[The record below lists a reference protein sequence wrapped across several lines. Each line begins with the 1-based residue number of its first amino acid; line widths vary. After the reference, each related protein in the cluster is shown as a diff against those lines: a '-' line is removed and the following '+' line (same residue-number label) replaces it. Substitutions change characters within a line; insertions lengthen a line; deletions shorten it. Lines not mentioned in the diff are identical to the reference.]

1 MLSGIKTGKAK
12 RKPQT
17 ENAAANLQQSPEK
30 DRNVSAAEELRQI
43 LESGKSLEAR
53 QVVVSSSVPP
63 KSTGFAALLDDTGL
77 SQSELEARNIL
88 RNTKRKRKLRD
99 TTGDDD
105 EAFDQM
111 QSLLQDGK
119 ESAKQHRQLAQYDRI
134 QSLTSKCWW
143 WLEAPTFDR
152 HRLLASGN
160 HVSLVLAPP
169 KLSLTPGEHFYL
181 VPIHHVSSLAAA
193 DDQVWEEI
201 GRFQQS
207 LRQMYSKKS
216 IVCFELVPPSQH
228 FHQTRFEVVVVPSH
242 VASDV
247 PLFFRNALAE
257 QASELSGT
265 HTKLLDTSQKGLRR
279 SIPAQM
285 PYFYLEY
292 GVRASMAQIV
302 EERFPKDFAVDT
314 LAGMLEM
321 DPIRFRSKDSNEREY
336 ARKFLEEWKV
346 YDWTR
351 SSSGDAYK

>member
-12 RKPQT
+12 RKPD
-17 ENAAANLQQSPEK
+17 NAGVPAAASDK
-30 DRNVSAAEELRQI
+30 DRNVSAAEELRLI
-43 LESGKSLEAR
+43 LESGKSIEPSRVA
-53 QVVVSSSVPP
+53 VSSSLPT
-63 KSTGFAALLDDTGL
+63 KLSGFAALLDKDDTGM
-77 SQSELEARNIL
+77 SQSDLEARNIL
-88 RNTKRKRKLRD
+88 RNTKRKRKLQD
-99 TTGDDD
+99 TSGDDD

-111 QSLLQDGK
+111 QSLLKEGK
-119 ESAKQHRQLAQYDRI
+119 ESSKQHRQTARYDRI

-152 HRLLASGN
+152 HRLLVSGN
-160 HVSLVLAPP
+160 HVTLVLAPS
-169 KLSLTPGEHFYL
+169 KLSLYPGEHFYL
-181 VPIHHVSSLAAA
+181 VPIQHVSSLAAA

-201 GRFQQS
+201 ERFQTS
-207 LRQMYSKKS
+207 LRDMYSAKKKS
-216 IVCFELVPPSQH
+216 IVCYEFVPPSQQ
-228 FHQTRFEVVVVPSH
+228 FHQTRLEVAVIPSK

-265 HTKLLDTSQKGLRR
+265 HTKCIDTSQKGLRR
-279 SIPAQM
+279 SVPAQM

-292 GVRASMAQIV
+292 GKRASMAQIV

-321 DPIRFRSKDSNEREY
+321 DPIRFRGKDNKEREY
-336 ARKFLEEWKV
+336 AQQFMEEWKS

-351 SSSGDAYK
+351 R

>member
-12 RKPQT
+12 RKPDNNRSAPT
-17 ENAAANLQQSPEK
+17 AVPEQ

-43 LESGKSLEAR
+43 LESGRSIEPA
-53 QVVVSSSVPP
+53 QAVVSSSLFP
-63 KSTGFAALLDDTGL
+63 KNVSSFAALLDPDDTGI
-77 SQSELEARNIL
+77 SQSEIDARNIL
-88 RNTKRKRKLRD
+88 RNTKRKRKLHD
-99 TTGDDD
+99 TAGDDD

-111 QSLLQDGK
+111 QSLLREGK
-119 ESAKQHRQLAQYDRI
+119 ESAKQHRQIAQYDRI

-152 HRLLASGN
+152 NRLLASGQ

-181 VPIHHVSSLAAA
+181 VPIQHVSSLAAA

-201 GRFQQS
+201 GRFQTS
-207 LRQMYSKKS
+207 LRNMYATKKKC
-216 IVCFELVPPSQH
+216 IVCCEFVPPSQQ
-228 FHQTRFEVVVVPSH
+228 FHQTRLEVVVVPSK

-247 PLFFRNALAE
+247 PLFFRNALTE

-265 HTKLLDTSQKGLRR
+265 HTKLMDTSQKGLRR

-285 PYFYLEY
+285 PYFYLQY
-292 GVRASMAQIV
+292 GVRSSMAQIV
-302 EERFPKDFAVDT
+302 EERFPKDFAADT

-321 DPIRFRSKDSNEREY
+321 DPIRFRSKDNRDREY
-336 ARKFLEEWKV
+336 AHAFLEEWKS
-346 YDWTR
+346 YDWTQ
-351 SSSGDAYK
+351 SSHHK